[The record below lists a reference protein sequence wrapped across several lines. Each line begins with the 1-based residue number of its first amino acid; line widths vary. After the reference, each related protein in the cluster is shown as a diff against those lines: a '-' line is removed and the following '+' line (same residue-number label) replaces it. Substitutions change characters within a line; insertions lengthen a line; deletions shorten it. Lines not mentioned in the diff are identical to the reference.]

1 MVKISSTT
9 FSDSMRILLCVGA
22 MPNTS
27 IHNRCKA
34 GRSVWPMATCCSPRM
49 RNGRG
54 AVVASLLL
62 LVLVLVLRVMVV
74 VVLPVEDKQ
83 KRGDGKKNAA
93 FRLLLFSHSGPLCHQ
108 AARTVLAKGV
118 CSMAVVCR
126 NEKLRPSSTLGMMML
141 RVCHS
146 RSRWRRFAYFCCRR

>member
-1 MVKISSTT
+1 
-9 FSDSMRILLCVGA
+9 
-22 MPNTS
+22 
-27 IHNRCKA
+27 
-34 GRSVWPMATCCSPRM
+34 M

-62 LVLVLVLRVMVV
+62 LVLVLRVMVVV

-83 KRGDGKKNAA
+83 QRGDGKKNAA

-118 CSMAVVCR
+118 CSMAG
-126 NEKLRPSSTLGMMML
+126 L
-141 RVCHS
+141 
-146 RSRWRRFAYFCCRR
+146 